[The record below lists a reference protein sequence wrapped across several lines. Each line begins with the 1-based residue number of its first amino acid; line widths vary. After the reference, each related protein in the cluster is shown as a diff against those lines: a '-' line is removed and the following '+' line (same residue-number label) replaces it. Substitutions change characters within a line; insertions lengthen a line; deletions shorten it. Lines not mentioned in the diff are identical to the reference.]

1 MSPASR
7 KEVERLF
14 DSDAVTD
21 QDIASVVR
29 IVDENGGFNYARERG
44 NEYAE
49 KAHDA
54 LADLPDTVA
63 RRSLTASISYVMER
77 HS

>member
-1 MSPASR
+1 MPSASR

-14 DSDAVTD
+14 DSETVSDD
-21 QDIASVVR
+21 DIAAVVR
-29 IVDENGGFNYARERG
+29 IVDDNGGFNYARERG
-44 NEYAE
+44 EEFAGR
-49 KAHDA
+49 AHDA

-63 RRSLTASISYVMER
+63 RRSLAASISYVMER